1 MGTVVSFDIPPRA
14 AAAMDAAIQWLHWV
28 DRTFSPYRDDSD
40 VSRYGRGEVSLAECA
55 PELADVLDQA
65 AAIGDLSVGYF
76 TTAPGGR
83 FDPSGF
89 VKGWAVERAAS
100 ILTES
105 GSDSHCVNGGGD
117 VRCVG
122 SRQPGQPWRV
132 GIADPL
138 RPRALALVV
147 TGHDL
152 AVATSGVAERGQHII
167 NPHTGE
173 PATGLASITITG
185 PSLTLADAYATAA
198 FAMGAAARDWAE
210 SLEGYEAYAIAPD
223 RSTWHTTG
231 FARYLDSRAGR

>member
-65 AAIGDLSVGYF
+65 AAIGDLSAGFF

-147 TGHDL
+147 TGHDF

-167 NPHTGE
+167 NPRTGE

-231 FARYLDSRAGR
+231 FARYLDTRAGR

>member
-65 AAIGDLSVGYF
+65 AAIGDLSAGYF

>member
-14 AAAMDAAIQWLHWV
+14 AGAMDAAIQWLHWV

-55 PELADVLDQA
+55 PELADVLEQA
-65 AAIGDLSVGYF
+65 AAIGDLSAGYF

-167 NPHTGE
+167 NPRTGE

-185 PSLTLADAYATAA
+185 PSLSLADAYATAA

-231 FARYLDSRAGR
+231 FARYLDTRAGR